1 MENKAELNAT
11 KVGIL
16 PVVVMADGTRQYLI
30 YQPKNKNPLDDVQPF
45 QLARG
50 TPEPEDG
57 GDALRTAMR
66 EATEELAI
74 YPEEVRCWQDAGV
87 FAYKDYGIHFFIAH
101 MDVAIMRQPEDA
113 LATRWVRGDE
123 LLQMCE
129 TSQFKSS
136 YRIIFEQLVCL
147 LAA

>member
-1 MENKAELNAT
+1 MEAQSSVVAT
-11 KVGIL
+11 KVGIF
-16 PVVVMADGTRQYLI
+16 PVVVMPDGTRQYLI
-30 YQPKNKNPLDDVQPF
+30 YQPKNKNPLDEVQPF

-74 YPEEVRCWQDAGV
+74 YPEEVRHWQDAGV
-87 FAYKDYGIHFFIAH
+87 FVYKDYGIHFFIAH
-101 MDVAIMRQPEDA
+101 MDVAVVRQPEDA
-113 LATRWVRGDE
+113 LATRWVGVDE
-123 LLQMCE
+123 LEQM
-129 TSQFKSS
+129 TKSRQFKSS
-136 YRIIFEQLVCL
+136 YTAIFEQLVCL

>member
-1 MENKAELNAT
+1 MIEAQNSVVAT

-30 YQPKNKNPLDDVQPF
+30 YQPKNKNPLDAVQPF

-74 YPEEVRCWQDAGV
+74 YPEEVRRWQDAGV

-113 LATRWVRGDE
+113 LATRWVCVDE
-123 LLQMCE
+123 LVNMTE
-129 TSQFKSS
+129 NRQFKSS
-136 YRIIFEQLVCL
+136 YMAIFEQLVCF
-147 LAA
+147 